1 MTSEELAA
9 LPEVFGLGTAARAIG
24 TGRNQAYAMAHN
36 GTFPIRVRM
45 VGGRYRV
52 TKADLLA
59 WLGYA
64 QQVPQDRDIQPGH
77 QLRAVQGGGIMSSAK
92 C

>member
-1 MTSEELAA
+1 MTSEELFA
-9 LPEVFGLGTAARAIG
+9 LPEVFGLATAARAVG
-24 TGRNQAYAMAHN
+24 CGRNQAYQMVKRGA
-36 GTFPIRVRM
+36 FPVRVRE

-64 QQVPQDRDIQPGH
+64 QQAPQGQDGQA
-77 QLRAVQGGGIMSSAK
+77 LRAVQGAGS
-92 C
+92 